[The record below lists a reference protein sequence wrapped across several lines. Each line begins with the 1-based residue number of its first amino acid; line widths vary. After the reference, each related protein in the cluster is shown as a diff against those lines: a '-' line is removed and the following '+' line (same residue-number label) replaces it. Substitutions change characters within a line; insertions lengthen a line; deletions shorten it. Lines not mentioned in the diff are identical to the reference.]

1 MATLKSIKEMQG
13 FELGARDGK
22 IGRCND
28 FLFDDQSWVVRYIVG
43 DTRKWLPGRKVLISP
58 ISIGTAEES
67 TQILNVDLTKDQI
80 KHSPSLETDA
90 PVSRQYESIFNRYH
104 EWGNYWEG
112 PLTWGHHPYPRLLQR
127 AENLH
132 TEVATVEEENRLR
145 STHEVLS
152 YSIEATDTNIGNI
165 EDFIVD
171 KETWIIRYLIVD
183 TSNWLPGSKKVII
196 SPEWVERVEWADGSA
211 VVTVSS
217 EKIKNS
223 PEYDPNVTLDRDYET
238 ALYNHYGLPY
248 YW

>member
-13 FELGARDGK
+13 YELGALDGK

-28 FLFDDQSWVVRYIVG
+28 FLFDDQTWVVRYIVG

-58 ISIGTAEES
+58 ISIGSAEES
-67 TQILNVDLTKDQI
+67 TQVLNVDLTKDQI
-80 KHSPSLETDA
+80 KDSPPLASDA

-127 AENLH
+127 TENLKA
-132 TEVATVEEENRLR
+132 EVATVEDDTHLR

-152 YSIEATDTNIGNI
+152 YSIEATDTSIGHI

-171 KETWIIRYLIVD
+171 EETWIIRYLIID
-183 TSNWLPGSKKVII
+183 TSNWLPGSRKVII
-196 SPEWVERVEWADGSA
+196 SPEWVDRFEWADGSA
-211 VVTVSS
+211 VMTVSS
-217 EKIKNS
+217 EKIEKS
-223 PEYDPNVTLDRDYET
+223 PAYDPNVTLDRDYET
-238 ALYNHYGLPY
+238 ALYNYYGLPY